1 MSSRNM
7 PSSAAN
13 KPFPSAQPPKRQPPQ
28 FTLTTLLVV
37 MVVTG
42 LAAAPGYYLTRAQ
55 EGKEGMQLVGMI
67 VMLTGP
73 MFLAI
78 FLSVLLSFMG
88 WWKGR

>member
-1 MSSRNM
+1 MIPRTSPGPDATKS
-7 PSSAAN
+7 PSGQA
-13 KPFPSAQPPKRQPPQ
+13 PKKRPPQ
-28 FTLTTLLVV
+28 FTLTTLFML
-37 MVVTG
+37 MVVVG

-78 FLSVLLSFMG
+78 ILSVFLSLQG
-88 WWKGR
+88 WWKKR

>member
-1 MSSRNM
+1 MNPRDP
-7 PSSAAN
+7 PSSAV
-13 KPFPSAQPPKRQPPQ
+13 KQPSQGEPTRKRPPQ
-28 FTLTTLLVV
+28 FTLTTLFVV
-37 MVVTG
+37 MVVCS

-78 FLSVLLSFMG
+78 LLSLLLSLMG